1 MAIVGQQETMPAG
14 PPSTLVTDPDAA
26 AALFGDLVAG
36 PHEQA
41 AVLYLDPEWRFLG
54 RVVFTGSHDAVAPP
68 LRAIIAEALR
78 LDAAALVMGHT
89 HPSGSL
95 QPSPADL
102 AYTRS
107 LVRVTHA
114 LDLVLADH
122 LILAG
127 GHVTSFRAMGL
138 L

>member
-1 MAIVGQQETMPAG
+1 MPAG
-14 PPSTLVTDPDAA
+14 PPSTRVTDPDAA
-26 AALFGDLVAG
+26 AALFRDLVAG

-54 RVVFTGSHDAVAPP
+54 RSVFVGSRHAVAPS
-68 LRAIIAEALR
+68 LRAIFAEALR
-78 LDAAALVMGHT
+78 LDAAALILGHT
-89 HPSGSL
+89 HTTGCSN
-95 QPSPADL
+95 PSPADL
-102 AYTRS
+102 AYTRA
-107 LVRVTHA
+107 LVRVATA
-114 LDLVLADH
+114 LEVTVADH